1 MSDIIIKKVS
11 TGDDDSYNASIK
23 NYRVEITALG
33 DTPKLALQNLMD
45 KLEDGKNYLS
55 RLRSLKRIE

>member
-33 DTPKLALQNLMD
+33 DTPKS
-45 KLEDGKNYLS
+45 DG
-55 RLRSLKRIE
+55 